1 MADHMQVD
9 DRKPV
14 MFASITIRS
23 KLILNAA
30 IPLAIFAAF
39 AVWLQLSMHSIE
51 RQIQSQ
57 LQGEVKQALVTKDLA
72 ASVIQV
78 QQYLQDVA
86 ATRAQDGLDSG
97 FAEAAKARD
106 AFQQQLQ
113 LLREMSVQAPSRQV
127 ELQRLSQQFD
137 AYYAVGVK
145 MAKAYVEQ
153 GPSGGNP
160 MMADFDRVS
169 SALQKSTADMVASR
183 QAAMQATLVAVES
196 QGHHVRLLALGL
208 CAFLALVVA
217 SISWV
222 IYRSVVRPIQ
232 VASAVAVRIS
242 KGDLRHQF
250 MPKGRDEIGT
260 MLSALA
266 LMQDELRALVERVKT
281 AVDGVS
287 QMSSGIAD
295 ANLDLSSRTE
305 RQAAAVEQ
313 TAASMQ
319 QLAGT
324 VRQNAESAVSAQGQA
339 EKARHVATT
348 GGELISNVEQTM
360 RGISQSS
367 ARVSEITSVIDGMA
381 FQTNLLALNAA
392 VEAARAGE
400 HGRGF
405 AVVANEVRQLASR
418 SAEAAKEIR
427 GLILGSQAQ
436 VQAGAELVERTGA
449 VMREVVASTLEVSQ
463 LVQSIAHGSREQS
476 EGISQVVAAVAHIDD
491 STQQNAALVE
501 ETAATTDS
509 LRKQAEELVDAVRVF
524 SIDGVV
530 EEVVLE

>member
-1 MADHMQVD
+1 MNVD

-14 MFASITIRS
+14 MLASITIRS

-39 AVWLQLSMHSIE
+39 ALWLQLSMRAIE
-51 RQIQSQ
+51 VQLRDGLHHQVTQS
-57 LQGEVKQALVTKDLA
+57 LLAKDMA
-72 ASVIQV
+72 AQVIQV

-97 FAEAAKARD
+97 FAEAAKARSAFVQHLQTLRDMSAQD
-106 AFQQQLQ
+106 AAQQ
-113 LLREMSVQAPSRQV
+113 A
-127 ELQRLSQQFD
+127 ELQRLAQQFE

-145 MAKAYVEQ
+145 MAQAYVAQ

-169 SALQKSTADMVASR
+169 SALQASMGAVVGAR
-183 QAAMQATLVAVES
+183 QAAMAENLLAVEA
-196 QGHHVRLLALGL
+196 QGERLRHLALGL
-208 CAFLALVVA
+208 CVLLALLVA
-217 SISWV
+217 SISWI

-232 VASAVAVRIS
+232 VASTVAVRIS

-260 MLSALA
+260 MLTALA

-287 QMSSGIAD
+287 HMSSGIAD

-324 VRQNAESAVSAQGQA
+324 VRQNAESAVSAQDQA

-367 ARVSEITSVIDGMA
+367 ARVSDITAVIDGMA

-427 GLILGSQAQ
+427 GLIQGSQAQ

-449 VMREVVASTLEVSQ
+449 VMREVVASTQEVSQ

-501 ETAATTDS
+501 QTAATTDS

-530 EEVVLE
+530 EEVVLT